1 MDFRFLYHRTKYF
14 IMNPGKAWEVV
25 HREER
30 PMKFVRGSFFL
41 PLIILVSISAFLG
54 SMFFINTTLK
64 PMYSVLTAVNTFL
77 FLYLGVY
84 GSAFAVREITKAMDL
99 GHDFLVAFKLVA
111 YSMAPIFLSLTVS
124 RLFESL
130 LFINVLGLYGLYI
143 FWVGMEV
150 MVNPPDHKK
159 LPMIIASVVSMLII
173 FFLLQIILS
182 KLTQTL
188 YFSIFA

>member
-14 IMNPGKAWEVV
+14 IINPGKAWDVV

-30 PMKFVRGSFFL
+30 PMRFVRGSFFV
-41 PLIILVSISAFLG
+41 PLVILVAVSSFLG

-64 PMYSVLTAVNTFL
+64 PMYSVMTAVSTFL

-84 GSAFAVREITKAMDL
+84 CSTFVVREIMKAMDL

-143 FWVGMEV
+143 FWIGMEV

-159 LPMIIASVVSMLII
+159 LPMIIASVISMLII

-182 KLTQTL
+182 KLSQTL

>member
-14 IMNPGKAWEVV
+14 IINPGKAWDVV
-25 HREER
+25 HRENR
-30 PMKFVRGSFFL
+30 PMQFVRGSFFL
-41 PLIILVSISAFLG
+41 PLVILVTISAFMG

-64 PMYSVLTAVNTFL
+64 PMYSVLAAVKTVL

-84 GSAFAVREITKAMDL
+84 ASAFALREIMRAMDL

-143 FWVGMEV
+143 FWIGMEV

-159 LPMIIASVVSMLII
+159 LPMIIATVVSMLII
-173 FFLLQIILS
+173 FFLLLAILS
-182 KLTQTL
+182 KLTEAV

>member
-14 IMNPGKAWEVV
+14 IINPGKAWDVV
-25 HREER
+25 HRENR
-30 PMKFVRGSFFL
+30 PMQFVRGSFFL
-41 PLIILVSISAFLG
+41 PLIILVTISAFLG

-64 PMYSVLTAVNTFL
+64 PMYSVLAAVNTFL

-84 GSAFAVREITKAMDL
+84 ASAFAVREIMRAMDL

-124 RLFESL
+124 RLLESL

-143 FWVGMEV
+143 FWIGMEV

-159 LPMIIASVVSMLII
+159 LPMIIATVVSMLII
-173 FFLLQIILS
+173 FFVLLAILS
-182 KLTQTL
+182 KLTEAV

>member
-1 MDFRFLYHRTKYF
+1 MLNFAVLKQKVVMDFRFLYHRTKYF
-14 IMNPGKAWEVV
+14 IINPGKAWEVV

-41 PLIILVSISAFLG
+41 PLIILVTISAFLG

-64 PMYSVLTAVNTFL
+64 PMYSVLAAVNTFL

-84 GSAFAVREITKAMDL
+84 GSAFVVREIMRAMDL

-111 YSMAPIFLSLTVS
+111 YSMAPIFLSLTIS

-130 LFINVLGLYGLYI
+130 QSDPVNRQI
-143 FWVGMEV
+143 FEV
-150 MVNPPDHKK
+150 
-159 LPMIIASVVSMLII
+159 AATS
-173 FFLLQIILS
+173 
-182 KLTQTL
+182 TR
-188 YFSIFA
+188 

>member
-1 MDFRFLYHRTKYF
+1 MDLRFLYHRTKYF
-14 IMNPGKAWEVV
+14 IINPGKAWEVV
-25 HREER
+25 HREAR

-41 PLIILVSISAFLG
+41 PLIILVSVSAFLG

-64 PMYSVLTAVNTFL
+64 PMYSVLTAITTFL

-84 GSAFAVREITKAMDL
+84 GSAFTVREIMRLMGL

-143 FWVGMEV
+143 FWIGMEA
-150 MVNPPDHKK
+150 MVNPPDNKK
-159 LPMIIASVVSMLII
+159 VPLIIATVAAMLLI
-173 FFLLQIILS
+173 FLLLQVLLS
-182 KLTQTL
+182 RLAQTL

>member
-14 IMNPGKAWEVV
+14 IINPGMAWEVV

-30 PMKFVRGSFFL
+30 PMKFVRGSFFM
-41 PLIILVSISAFLG
+41 PLIILVSVCSFLG

-64 PMYSVLTAVNTFL
+64 PMYSVLVAVNTFL

-84 GSAFAVREITKAMDL
+84 ASAFIVREIMRALDL
-99 GHDFLVAFKLVA
+99 GHDLLIAFKLVA
-111 YSMAPIFLSLTVS
+111 YSMAPIFLSLTIS

-143 FWVGMEV
+143 FWIGMET
-150 MVNPPDHKK
+150 MINPPDHKK
-159 LPMIIASVVSMLII
+159 LPMLIATVFSMLFI
-173 FFLLQIILS
+173 FLLLLIILS
-182 KLTQTL
+182 RLTETV